1 MAIQVEAL
9 GLVVCGFSSSQWSY
23 PRFQLQRF
31 EAFRVLGLRGL
42 DFGAGVDDELVFR
55 TSEKILP
62 LGVLTDCGIPEERGK
77 AGAARLHDQS
87 NSSSCPAAQRIQTPA
102 TLRPLLRP
110 SEANDL
116 PKAVPCKI
124 SLVSGRQLLIL
135 QTSMHMQHPWSTY
148 RIVRQRSIM

>member
-1 MAIQVEAL
+1 M
-9 GLVVCGFSSSQWSY
+9 
-23 PRFQLQRF
+23 
-31 EAFRVLGLRGL
+31 GLRGL

-55 TSEKILP
+55 TSEKFLP

-77 AGAARLHDQS
+77 AG
-87 NSSSCPAAQRIQTPA
+87 PAAQRIQTPA